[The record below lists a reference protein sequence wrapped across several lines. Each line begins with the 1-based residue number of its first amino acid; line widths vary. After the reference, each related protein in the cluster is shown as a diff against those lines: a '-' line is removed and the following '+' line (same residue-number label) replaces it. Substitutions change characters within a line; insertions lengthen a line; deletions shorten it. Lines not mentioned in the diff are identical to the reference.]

1 MCSNSSISSE
11 HSQLLEASI
20 SENNLD
26 IARDIHAEFTNTPLD
41 QRGSG
46 QAEINL
52 KVYLFTGESVS
63 DKDILFLSVIQHPS
77 LGSI

>member
-41 QRGSG
+41 QGGSG